1 MISLGTQESFLRKF
15 ESVKI
20 ISARVGAHCLAC
32 ELRMVKILTKKQ
44 TTFFAKVG
52 LVISMVC
59 GQWTTKNL
67 HSVSVAL
74 LLGSESA
81 VYKCQLLRL
90 FSARSQ
96 MPNKINSNSN
106 KFLHQTHFIEYVNE
120 NVYCIA
126 VAIYA
131 IAICRMKAYVTSLKL
146 LQGNV
151 RTGSN
156 QSSQVC

>member
-1 MISLGTQESFLRKF
+1 MCQNDPGSQESFLRKF

-74 LLGSESA
+74 LLGSA
-81 VYKCQLLRL
+81 GCKCQLLRL

-106 KFLHQTHFIEYVNE
+106 KFFHQTHFIEYVNE
-120 NVYCIA
+120 NVYCIL
-126 VAIYA
+126 YSSSGN
-131 IAICRMKAYVTSLKL
+131 ICNCNMQIESI
-146 LQGNV
+146 
-151 RTGSN
+151 
-156 QSSQVC
+156 CM